1 MGDRVGSRGRT
12 SSAALEL
19 VGTGGI
25 VAEVPRPAPPDELN
39 EEQAAEWRNVVNRL
53 PADWFP
59 AETHSMLAQYC
70 RHVIAARRIGQLV
83 ARAESG
89 DEFDL
94 REYDKLLQ
102 MQDREGRAMSS
113 LATRMRMTQQ
123 STYSEKKSKGGT
135 ISGKPWEK

>member
-1 MGDRVGSRGRT
+1 MGARGRP
-12 SSAALEL
+12 SAASLEL
-19 VGTGGI
+19 VAGGPLPAI
-25 VAEVPRPAPPDELN
+25 LERPAAPAELN
-39 EEQAAEWRNVVNRL
+39 EEQAGEWRIVVNRL

-70 RHVIAARRIGQLV
+70 RHVVAARRIGQLV

-94 REYDKLLQ
+94 REYEQLLK

-123 STYSEKKSKGGT
+123 STYSDRQTKGKARV
-135 ISGKPWEK
+135 GKPWEK